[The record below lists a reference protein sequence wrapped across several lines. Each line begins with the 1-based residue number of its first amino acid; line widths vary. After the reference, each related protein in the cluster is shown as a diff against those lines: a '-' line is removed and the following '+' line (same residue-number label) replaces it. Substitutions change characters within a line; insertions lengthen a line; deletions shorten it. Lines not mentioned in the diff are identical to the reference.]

1 MDRGRIRR
9 FHPAH
14 ELGLRAAVTL
24 RREARSAG
32 LALISAAVVV
42 LLFTV
47 FADNPVVRGLETASL
62 DLRFRLRGVR
72 PPGPEVAII
81 LVDDRSLES
90 LGRWPLSRA
99 LFARALEV
107 LDHAGAKVV
116 AFDLLFTE
124 PDEPMPADL
133 REMAR
138 AAAEALTGDHSDQLR
153 AALQQLADSDRD
165 TRLAT
170 AIRASG
176 HVLLPI
182 GCSFVDTSGEEPEWL
197 SDSAYARFDKS
208 PMPPVFPLRPK
219 SVVLPIERLA
229 TAAAGLGHTS
239 VAFDRD
245 GAPRY
250 DYLALP
256 YEADFLPSLSVRAAA
271 AYLGVA
277 WSQVALVLGDG
288 VRIGDL
294 TVPTDGAMRLLI
306 NYRGPR
312 GTFPKYSFADLLAGR
327 VAPENLSGRIVLIG
341 ASFAGSSDGYVQ
353 PFGNTP
359 MPGVERMANI
369 IDTIV
374 SRDFIGAPSGG
385 WRIVVVA
392 AVLLVAALGGAVT
405 EFLPT
410 RLAALVG
417 AAPIAAWAGTA
428 QLAFA
433 KDVWLPLI
441 EPVAALATAAATVL
455 LFRYWV
461 VDRVG
466 RRIRSAFS
474 HYLAPSLVDQLVDS
488 EAELRLGG
496 ERREV
501 TIMFADL
508 SGFTA
513 MSTRLS
519 PEELMALTNSYHA
532 LMVEAVE
539 ATGGYVNQFVGDAV
553 MAIFGAPVPNPDH
566 AACAARAA
574 LRVVASV
581 MQAKADADRRGVPGY
596 AVKIG
601 LNSGPAVVGNVG
613 APKRYNYTAV
623 GETVNIAA
631 RLEGVPEDYGCRIV
645 VGPNTAAAIGD
656 RFVICELDWIKV
668 KGKDTPFSVYQL
680 IGEKSTAN
688 GAELACLAQYEAGLE
703 RYRAGDFAGAEEV
716 WRYQG
721 EHPNPGATG
730 TSPPLVMAGRCARL
744 KAAPPESWDGVYVRA
759 TK

>member
-1 MDRGRIRR
+1 
-9 FHPAH
+9 
-14 ELGLRAAVTL
+14 VTL
-24 RREARSAG
+24 RRRARSAG

-72 PPGPEVAII
+72 PPGPEVTII

-107 LDHAGAKVV
+107 LDQARAKVV

-124 PDEPMPADL
+124 PDEPVPADL
-133 REMAR
+133 RDTVR
-138 AAAEALTGDHSDQLR
+138 AAAEALTGDRGDRLR
-153 AALQQLADSDRD
+153 AASQRLDDSDRD
-165 TRLAT
+165 SRFAA
-170 AIRASG
+170 AIRAAG
-176 HVLLPI
+176 NVLLPI
-182 GCSFVDTSGEEPEWL
+182 GLSFVDTPGEEPSWL
-197 SDSAYARFDKS
+197 SDSAYARFDRS
-208 PMPPVFPLRPK
+208 PLSPIFPWRPK
-219 SVVLPIERLA
+219 SAVLPIEKLGA
-229 TAAAGLGHTS
+229 AAAGLGHAS
-239 VAFDRD
+239 FALDSD

-250 DYLALP
+250 DYAALP
-256 YEADFLPSLSVRAAA
+256 FEADFLPSLPIRAAA

-277 WSQVALVLGDG
+277 WPQVTLALGAG
-288 VRIGDL
+288 VRIGEL
-294 TVPTDGAMRLLI
+294 TVPTDRAMRLLI

-312 GTFPKYSFADLLAGR
+312 GTFPSFSFTDLLTGR
-327 VAPENLSGRIVLIG
+327 VAADQLSGRIVLIG
-341 ASFAGSSDGYVQ
+341 AAFVGSGDSYGQ
-353 PFGNTP
+353 PFSNTL
-359 MPGVERMANI
+359 MPGVERIANM

-374 SRDFIGAPSGG
+374 SRDFIGTPSGG

-392 AVLLVAALGGAVT
+392 VVLLMAALAGAMT

-410 RLAALVG
+410 RLAALAG

-428 QLAFA
+428 QLAFG
-433 KDVWLPLI
+433 KNLWLPLI

-474 HYLAPSLVDQLVDS
+474 HYLAPTIVDRLAES
-488 EAELRLGG
+488 EAELRIGG

-513 MSTRLS
+513 MSTRLP

-539 ATGGYVNQFVGDAV
+539 PTGGYVNQFVGDAV

-574 LRVVASV
+574 LHVVESV
-581 MQAKADADRRGVPGY
+581 MQAKTDADRRGVPGY

-601 LNSGPAVVGNVG
+601 LNTGPAVVGNVG
-613 APKRYNYTAV
+613 APKRYNYTAI

-631 RLEGVPEDYGCRIV
+631 RLESVPEDYGCRIV
-645 VGPNTAAAIGD
+645 IGPNTAAAIGD

-668 KGKDTPFSVYQL
+668 KGKDTSFSVYQL

-703 RYRAGDFAGAEEV
+703 RYRAGDFAAAEEL
-716 WRYQG
+716 WRCEG
-721 EHPNPGATG
+721 VHPNPGATA
-730 TSPPLVMAGRCARL
+730 TSPPLVMAGRCAKL
-744 KAAPPESWDGVYVRA
+744 KAAPPECWDGVYVKT

>member
-1 MDRGRIRR
+1 VR
-9 FHPAH
+9 
-14 ELGLRAAVTL
+14 L
-24 RREARSAG
+24 RRGLRSAG
-32 LALISAAVVV
+32 LALVGAAVVV

-62 DLRFRLRGVR
+62 DLRFRLRGVHS
-72 PPGPEVAII
+72 PGPEVAII
-81 LVDDRSLES
+81 LVDDHSLES

-99 LFARALEV
+99 LFGRALEV
-107 LDHAGAKVV
+107 LDHARAKVV

-124 PDEPMPADL
+124 PDEPVGADL
-133 REMAR
+133 RETAR
-138 AAAEALTGDHSDQLR
+138 AAAEVLTGDRSDRLR

-165 TRLAT
+165 SRFAA

-176 HVLLPI
+176 RVLLPI
-182 GCSFVDTSGEEPEWL
+182 GFSFVDTPGEEPAWL
-197 SDSAYARFDKS
+197 SDSAYARFENS
-208 PMPPVFPLRPK
+208 PLPPVFRLRPK
-219 SVVLPIERLA
+219 SAVLPIETLA

-250 DYLALP
+250 DYTALP
-256 YEADFLPSLSVRAAA
+256 FEADFLPSLSIRAAA
-271 AYLGVA
+271 DYLGVA
-277 WSQVALVLGDG
+277 WPQVALALGAG

-294 TVPTDGAMRLLI
+294 MVPTDRAMRLLI
-306 NYRGPR
+306 NCRGPPR
-312 GTFPKYSFADLLAGR
+312 TFPSFSFADLLAGR
-327 VAPENLSGRIVLIG
+327 VAPENLSDRIVLIG
-341 ASFAGSSDGYVQ
+341 ASFVGSADSYAQ
-353 PFGNTP
+353 PFSNTP
-359 MPGVERMANI
+359 MPGVERMANV
-369 IDTIV
+369 IDTII
-374 SRDFIGAPSGG
+374 SRDFIGVPSEG
-385 WRIVVVA
+385 WTVA
-392 AVLLVAALGGAVT
+392 VMAAILLVAALAGAIT

-410 RLAALVG
+410 RFAVLAG
-417 AAPIAAWAGTA
+417 TAPVAAWAGTA
-428 QLAFA
+428 QMAFA
-433 KDVWLPLI
+433 KNVWLPLI

-455 LFRYWV
+455 LFRYWM

-474 HYLAPSLVDQLVDS
+474 HYLAPTIVDQLAES

-553 MAIFGAPVPNPDH
+553 MAIFGAPVANPDH
-566 AACAARAA
+566 AACSARAA
-574 LRVVASV
+574 LRVVESV
-581 MQAKADADRRGVPGY
+581 MQAKADADRRGVAGY

-613 APKRYNYTAV
+613 APERYNYTAV

-631 RLEGVPEDYGCRIV
+631 RLESVPEEYGCRV
-645 VGPNTAAAIGD
+645 VIGPNTAAAIAD

-668 KGKDTPFSVYQL
+668 KGKDAAFSIYQL

-688 GAELACLAQYEAGLE
+688 AAQLACLAQYKAGLK
-703 RYRAGDFAGAEEV
+703 RYRDGDFAAAEEL
-716 WRYQG
+716 WRCQD
-721 EHPNPGATG
+721 EHPNPGGAA
-730 TSPPLVMAGRCARL
+730 TSPPLVMASRCARL

>member
-1 MDRGRIRR
+1 MTLGRG
-9 FHPAH
+9 
-14 ELGLRAAVTL
+14 
-24 RREARSAG
+24 ARSAG
-32 LALISAAVVV
+32 LALISAAIVVW
-42 LLFTV
+42 LFTV
-47 FADNPVVRGLETASL
+47 FADNPLVRGLETASL

-72 PPGPEVAII
+72 APGPEVTII

-107 LDHAGAKVV
+107 LEHAGARVV

-124 PDEPMPADL
+124 PDEPVPADL
-133 REMAR
+133 RDTVR
-138 AAAEALTGDHSDQLR
+138 AAAEALTGDRGDRLR
-153 AALQQLADSDRD
+153 AALQRLDESDRD
-165 TRLAT
+165 SRFAA

-176 HVLLPI
+176 NVLLPI
-182 GCSFVDTSGEEPEWL
+182 GFSFVDTPGEEPSWL
-197 SDSAYARFDKS
+197 SDSAYARFENS
-208 PMPPVFPLRPK
+208 PLPPVFPLRPK
-219 SVVLPIERLA
+219 SAVLPIETLA
-229 TAAAGLGHTS
+229 TAAVGLGHTT
-239 VAFDRD
+239 VAYDRD

-250 DYLALP
+250 DYVALP
-256 YEADFLPSLSVRAAA
+256 FEADFFPSLPIRAAA
-271 AYLGVA
+271 AYLAVA
-277 WSQVALVLGDG
+277 WPQVALALGAS

-294 TVPTDGAMRLLI
+294 MVPTDRAMRLLI
-306 NYRGPR
+306 NCRGPPR
-312 GTFPKYSFADLLAGR
+312 TFPNFSFADLLAGR

-341 ASFAGSSDGYVQ
+341 ASFVGSGDSYAQ

-359 MPGVERMANI
+359 MPGVERVANI
-369 IDTIV
+369 IDTII
-374 SRDFIGAPSGG
+374 SRHFIGMPSGG

-392 AVLLVAALGGAVT
+392 AVLLVATLAGAMT

-410 RLAALVG
+410 RLAALAG
-417 AAPIAAWAGTA
+417 AAPIAAWAATA

-433 KDVWLPLI
+433 KNLWLPLI

-466 RRIRSAFS
+466 RRIRSAFC
-474 HYLAPSLVDQLVDS
+474 HYLAPSVVDQLVDS
-488 EAELRLGG
+488 DAELRLGG

-513 MSTRLS
+513 LSTRLP
-519 PEELMALTNSYHA
+519 PEELMTLTNSYHA

-539 ATGGYVNQFVGDAV
+539 AFGGYVNQFVGDAV
-553 MAIFGAPVPNPDH
+553 MAIFGAPVPNLDH

-581 MQAKADADRRGVPGY
+581 MQAKTDADRRGVPGY

-601 LNSGPAVVGNVG
+601 LNSGPAVIGNVG
-613 APKRYNYTAV
+613 APERYNYTAV

-645 VGPNTAAAIGD
+645 LGPNTAAAIGD

-668 KGKDTPFSVYQL
+668 KGKDTAFSVYQL

-688 GAELACLAQYEAGLE
+688 GAELACLAQYEAGLK
-703 RYRAGDFAGAEEV
+703 RYRAGDFAAAEEL
-716 WRYQG
+716 WRCQH
-721 EHPNPGATG
+721 EHPNPGATE

>member
-1 MDRGRIRR
+1 MG
-9 FHPAH
+9 
-14 ELGLRAAVTL
+14 
-24 RREARSAG
+24 
-32 LALISAAVVV
+32 AAVVL

-72 PPGPEVAII
+72 PPGPEVTII
-81 LVDDRSLES
+81 LIDDRSLET
-90 LGRWPLSRA
+90 LGRWPLSRT

-107 LDHAGAKVV
+107 LDQAHAKVV

-133 REMAR
+133 RETVR
-138 AAAEALTGDHSDQLR
+138 AAAEALSGDRGDRLR
-153 AALQQLADSDRD
+153 AALQRLDDGDRD
-165 TRLAT
+165 SRFAAAMRT
-170 AIRASG
+170 SG
-176 HVLLPI
+176 NVLLPI
-182 GCSFVDTSGEEPEWL
+182 GLSFVDTSGEEPEWI
-197 SDSAYARFDKS
+197 SDSAYTRFDRS
-208 PMPPVFPLRPK
+208 PLSPIFSWRPK
-219 SVVLPIERLA
+219 SAVLPIEPLGA
-229 TAAAGLGHTS
+229 AAAGLGHTS
-239 VAFDRD
+239 FALDSD

-250 DYLALP
+250 DYVALP
-256 YEADFLPSLSVRAAA
+256 YEADFLPSLPIRAVA

-277 WSQVALVLGDG
+277 WSQVALALGAG
-288 VRIGDL
+288 VRIEDL
-294 TVPTDGAMRLLI
+294 TVPTDRAMRLLI
-306 NYRGPR
+306 NYRGPPR
-312 GTFPKYSFADLLAGR
+312 TFPSFSFADLLAGR
-327 VAPENLSGRIVLIG
+327 VAPENLSGDIVLIG
-341 ASFAGSSDGYVQ
+341 ASFVGSGDIYGQ
-353 PFGNTP
+353 PFGSTP
-359 MPGVERMANI
+359 IPGVERIANI

-374 SRDFIGAPSGG
+374 SRDFIGEPSGG
-385 WRIVVVA
+385 WRIVVIA
-392 AVLLVAALGGAVT
+392 AVLLMAALAGAMT

-410 RLAALVG
+410 RLAALAGV
-417 AAPIAAWAGTA
+417 APIAAWAATA

-433 KDVWLPLI
+433 KNIWLPLT
-441 EPVAALATAAATVL
+441 EPVAALAAAAATVL
-455 LFRYWV
+455 LFRYCV

-466 RRIRSAFS
+466 RRIRSAFC

-488 EAELRLGG
+488 GAELHLGG

-513 MSTRLS
+513 LSTRLS
-519 PEELMALTNSYHA
+519 PEALMALTNSYHA

-539 ATGGYVNQFVGDAV
+539 AFGGYVNQFVGDAV
-553 MAIFGAPVPNPDH
+553 MAIFGAPVPNSDH

-574 LRVVASV
+574 LRVVVSV

-601 LNSGPAVVGNVG
+601 INSGPAVVGNVG
-613 APKRYNYTAV
+613 APERYNYTAV

-645 VGPNTAAAIGD
+645 IGPNTAAAIGD

-668 KGKDTPFSVYQL
+668 KGKDTAFPIYQL
-680 IGEKSTAN
+680 IGGKSTAN
-688 GAELACLAQYEAGLE
+688 KPELAFLAQYEAALE
-703 RYRAGDFAGAEEV
+703 RYRAGDFAAAEEL
-716 WRYQG
+716 WRRQR
-721 EHPNPGATG
+721 EHPNPGATE
-730 TSPPLVMAGRCARL
+730 TSPPLVMAGRCATL